1 MTVPVAPTTFDAG
14 FRRFQDLVKLKSGR
28 PFGGFDE
35 GFAAAW
41 ENYKPLLRERA
52 LSLLDAD
59 EWSEKEIGS
68 GRILRGAIAA
78 IEIQQDSH
86 SNLTNNLVFWQNRY
100 GHAYREHR
108 ALLEAASSNGKLGGD
123 LEGLLFGLY
132 RGGADEGATFDRLR
146 DLTGAKYPLLAYL
159 FFLKDADR
167 FVPIQPTSFDRTF
180 DNLGV
185 HFTTL
190 RQCSWENYATYN
202 ATLDALRPLIAAA
215 ARLRTVRLI
224 DAHSFCYILAVLLKE
239 QAAGGLERTPG
250 TRDDG
255 RILGGREKAIAAMR
269 YSIEQ
274 TVRNANGQT
283 VERTVK
289 NKEQR
294 IDGPELEKFLAS
306 LLDVQGDRCALT
318 EIPFNYDD
326 KNGDKSLLP
335 SVDRID
341 SNGHY
346 EAGNLQI
353 VCRFVNFWKGSGDNE
368 EFKRL
373 LILVRG
379 GEVEDYDASHRE
391 TPMETAE

>member
-1 MTVPVAPTTFDAG
+1 VPTTFDAG
-14 FRRFQDLVKLKSGR
+14 FRRLQELVKLKSGR

-41 ENYKPLLRERA
+41 ENYKPLLRDRA
-52 LSLLDAD
+52 LSLLGAG

-68 GRILRGAIAA
+68 GRILSGTIAA
-78 IEIQQDSH
+78 IEIQQGSR

-100 GHAYREHR
+100 GHAYRDHR
-108 ALLEAASSNGKLGGD
+108 ALVEAASSRGKLSSE

-132 RGGADEGATFDRLR
+132 RGGTDEGATFDRLR
-146 DLTGAKYPLLAYL
+146 DLTGGKYPLLAYL
-159 FFLKDADR
+159 YFLKDADR
-167 FVPIQPTSFDRTF
+167 FAPIQPTSFDRAF
-180 DNLGV
+180 DTLGID
-185 HFTTL
+185 FATL

-202 ATLDALRPLIAAA
+202 ATLDGLRPLIAAA
-215 ARLRTVRLI
+215 ARLKTVRLI
-224 DAHSFCYILAVLLKE
+224 DAHSFCYILAVLLKQ
-239 QAAGGLERTPG
+239 QASGGLERAPG

-255 RILGGREKAIAAMR
+255 RVLGGREKAIAGMR
-269 YSIEQ
+269 HSVEQ

-289 NKEQR
+289 NKELRMSGQ
-294 IDGPELEKFLAS
+294 ELEKFLGS
-306 LLDVQGDRCALT
+306 LLDLQGDRCALT
-318 EIPFNYDD
+318 EIPFNFDD

-346 EAGNLQI
+346 EAGNLQV
-353 VCRFVNFWKGSGDNE
+353 VCQFVNFWKGSSDNE

-373 LILVRG
+373 LMLVRG
-379 GEVEDYDASHRE
+379 GDADDYDDAHRKA
-391 TPMETAE
+391 PLGTAE